1 MLPFKR
7 SDADENFSVDRAEY
21 DALKLQSDIVEEW
34 ATQPNQPNQE
44 IIRGMGNEAMSIWTQ
59 DKLPIDDDGNVV
71 QPEDFGHVHVNTG
84 TAYNQMSSSMLEEE
98 EGVVGAVGEYTFI
111 QPTFWEP
118 SKLQKWAQPIGAVLS
133 VLYPPLAPF
142 IAAAATTI
150 ATDGDVQE
158 GIKSGA
164 ETYVKGKVTDIT
176 KDKILDAYEAIDIPV
191 RELDLYTQ
199 SKIVGVTNDVLAGK
213 SGTESAE
220 DAAKS
225 LLWKNIKDEASYSF
239 EDFDSKFDF
248 SLPDFGLSGLDIDL
262 PDVPDFDLD
271 LPDVP
276 DFDLDLPDVP
286 DLNVDLDLPDVP
298 DLNVDLDLPDVPDL
312 NVDLD
317 LPDLD
322 LDLSGIETPEFD
334 FDLDLE
340 GLDIEGPDIEMPE
353 MPDVDIDLPSLRL
366 PSLNLRKQEREEK
379 ESEVEEM
386 FLPELFRHDTQVN
399 YTQGLL
405 APKINLRKFS
415 K

>member
-1 MLPFKR
+1 
-7 SDADENFSVDRAEY
+7 
-21 DALKLQSDIVEEW
+21 
-34 ATQPNQPNQE
+34 
-44 IIRGMGNEAMSIWTQ
+44 
-59 DKLPIDDDGNVV
+59 
-71 QPEDFGHVHVNTG
+71 
-84 TAYNQMSSSMLEEE
+84 MSSSMLEEE

-199 SKIVGVTNDVLAGK
+199 SKIVNVTNDVLAVK
-213 SGTESAE
+213 SGTESSE
-220 DAAKS
+220 DAVKS
-225 LLWKNIKDEASYSF
+225 ILWKNIKDEAGYSF

-262 PDVPDFDLD
+262 PDLPDID
-271 LPDVP
+271 LPDVH
-276 DFDLDLPDVP
+276 LPDV
-286 DLNVDLDLPDVP
+286 NLPDV
-298 DLNVDLDLPDVPDL
+298 NLPDVNLPDVNLNLPDMPDL
-312 NVDLD
+312 GVDLD

-340 GLDIEGPDIEMPE
+340 GLDTEGLDIEMPE
-353 MPDVDIDLPSLRL
+353 MPDVDIDLPSLNL
-366 PSLNLRKQEREEK
+366 SLKQQEEEK
-379 ESEVEEM
+379 EEESEVEEM
-386 FLPELFRHDTQVN
+386 FLPELFRHDTQVK
-399 YTQGLL
+399 YTQGLI